1 MRPNQPRQKCDCG
14 LTFRYDSDFQEHK
27 RVGCVVQAGKGNT
40 FSDKDVDELPVEEVI
55 TETPI
60 EPESEAPKK
69 QSRKK

>member
-27 RVGCVVQAGKGNT
+27 RVGCLVESGKGD
-40 FSDKDVDELPVEEVI
+40 SLSADPDEA
-55 TETPI
+55 PI
-60 EPESEAPKK
+60 EAVVTEAPTEAVTEQPKK